1 MEFERL
7 GEWVFI
13 LGVVIA
19 IISGLAWQAMG
30 PDSTLYIGVV
40 LVVLGLIVGFLNIND
55 KEITNFLIAVIALVA
70 VGAANLQDIF
80 IIGSYLA
87 HMVLNIT
94 AFVAPAALVVGLKA
108 VYNLASKKG

>member
-19 IISGLAWQAMG
+19 IIAGLAYQAMDTTSAG
-30 PDSTLYIGVV
+30 YITIV

-70 VGAANLQDIF
+70 VGAANLNGIP
-80 IIGSYLA
+80 IIGGYLGN
-87 HMVLNIT
+87 MVLNIE

-108 VYNLASKKG
+108 VYNLAAKKG

>member
-19 IISGLAWQAMG
+19 IISGLAYQAMDVTSAG
-30 PDSTLYIGVV
+30 YIMVV
-40 LVVLGLIVGFLNIND
+40 LVILGLIVGFLNIND

-80 IIGSYLA
+80 IIGPYLA
-87 HMVLNIT
+87 RMVLNIA
-94 AFVAPAALVVGLKA
+94 AFVAPAALIVALKA